1 MTSGAISVY
10 WAPGCSSCLRVK
22 EFLNTRGIAFA
33 SVNVVSEPGAMDR
46 LAGFGARSVPVIERD
61 GAFVYAQSNAD
72 IVEFLGLEE
81 AAEQMLSPE
90 VLAERLDIM
99 LRATL
104 RYLPQVPSH
113 LLHDRY
119 RNFFAPHNLAHHI
132 FRVGEAFNEADR
144 DALDYSYELMMRGTN
159 GAGRADDIAA
169 YGRRV
174 ISQLDTWRLQAIPGD
189 FTAPVTTYYGCQ
201 SRHELLERTAWHT
214 AQHTRHMQSVLTDN
228 GVAPDGPLRPDDLNG
243 LPLPRNVWSEDET
256 PAESEA

>member
-1 MTSGAISVY
+1 MTTGAISVY

-22 EFLNTRGIAFA
+22 EFLNARGIAFA
-33 SVNVVSEPGAMDR
+33 SVNVVSDPDAMDR
-46 LAGFGARSVPVIERD
+46 LAAFGARSVPVIERD

-81 AAEQMLSPE
+81 ASEQMLPPE
-90 VLAERLDIM
+90 VLAGRFNTM

-104 RYLPQVPSH
+104 RYLPQVPPH

-132 FRVGEAFNEADR
+132 FRVGEAFIEADR
-144 DALDYSYELMMRGTN
+144 DSLDYSYELMMRGTHDV
-159 GAGRADDIAA
+159 GPGDDIAA
-169 YGRRV
+169 YGRQV
-174 ISQLDTWRLQAIPGD
+174 ISQLDTWRAEAIPGD
-189 FTAPVTTYYGCQ
+189 FNTLVTTYYGGQ

-214 AQHTRHMQSVLTDN
+214 AQHTRQMQSVLTDN
-228 GVAPDGPLRPDDLNG
+228 GVTPDGPLRPGDLKG

-256 PAESEA
+256 PVESEA